1 MKRWLIRLTG
11 LVCILLLVEIL
22 KINKEN
28 LIICVLSM
36 IYLYMAKEGW

>member
-11 LVCILLLVEIL
+11 LVCILLLIEIL

-28 LIICVLSM
+28 INICMLSM
-36 IYLYMAKEGW
+36 IYLYMAKEDW